1 MDRTCKALNRYA
13 ISKSEEETN
22 ERKTYALFDDFQ
34 FYRSNKQL
42 ASTLSPVLSQQHVYT
57 SDASLMRPILLRS
70 LLSLD
75 TQRSEGRE
83 ENTDHEQTASNDD
96 EGGRVLC
103 SFCPGRELHQAYN
116 QHHSAQ
122 QQWSDHHVQRID
134 LWRKKFWSIY
144 YSRFYRL

>member
-1 MDRTCKALNRYA
+1 MQSTLNRYA

-22 ERKTYALFDDFQ
+22 ERETYALFDDFQ

-42 ASTLSPVLSQQHVYT
+42 ASALSPVLSQQHVYT
-57 SDASLMRPILLRS
+57 GDASLMRPILLRS

-96 EGGRVLC
+96 EQYNILDFIVFKAFIAVIFKSIINEKVFVNSI
-103 SFCPGRELHQAYN
+103 SFT
-116 QHHSAQ
+116 
-122 QQWSDHHVQRID
+122 I
-134 LWRKKFWSIY
+134 
-144 YSRFYRL
+144 